1 MAHVLDQYAHIVG
14 VIPDSLVGEL
24 TGIGQY
30 SVYNYRRRRN
40 IATSP
45 SCHEIL
51 IAILRGEMDPP
62 RLNADSAACEAAQG
76 DNGHSGDS
84 LGAEDTFYL

>member
-1 MAHVLDQYAHIVG
+1 MAHPLDKYAHIVG

-30 SVYNYRRRRN
+30 SVYNYRRRRD
-40 IATSP
+40 IPTSP

-51 IAILRGEMDPP
+51 VAILRGEMDPP
-62 RLNADSAACEAAQG
+62 RLNADSAACEVHHAHS
-76 DNGHSGDS
+76 GHSSDS